1 VRQLLAALDVAD
13 RLDEDAAVLVHRLAV
28 RFARVVDPARVV
40 AAPAAV
46 DHRLVVD
53 GEEEGVVRLD
63 VVVVAAVGLFPTDP
77 FAPVL
82 DQARALGDAARGEHA
97 LAVDLRAADLE
108 GTGHWRLLSRGRGPR
123 RRALSSVVESSA
135 GVYAQMRVRAR
146 PCAAGGSGSGARGGA
161 IRACATC
168 ARPASRLALHARG

>member
-1 VRQLLAALDVAD
+1 VRQLLAALDVAE

-28 RFARVVDPARVV
+28 RVARVVDPAGIV

-46 DHRLVVD
+46 DHRLVIN

-108 GTGHWRLLSRGRGPR
+108 GTGHRRALSRGRGPR
-123 RRALSSVVESSA
+123 RRAVILVVDW
-135 GVYAQMRVRAR
+135 
-146 PCAAGGSGSGARGGA
+146 SG
-161 IRACATC
+161 
-168 ARPASRLALHARG
+168 